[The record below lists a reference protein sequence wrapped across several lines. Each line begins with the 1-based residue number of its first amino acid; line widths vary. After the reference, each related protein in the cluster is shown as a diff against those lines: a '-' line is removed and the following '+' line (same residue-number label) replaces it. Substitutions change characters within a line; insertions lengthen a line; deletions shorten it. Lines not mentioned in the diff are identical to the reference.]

1 MATAAKLVTVAELL
15 ARPEIAAGMAG
26 PGHASL
32 RHRVQSVPRRA
43 IGDMAIVRV
52 GMPFRARPEHELRRA
67 DVGVVS
73 VARPEAVQK
82 EDFPPVRRSLIN
94 DS

>member
-1 MATAAKLVTVAELL
+1 M
-15 ARPEIAAGMAG
+15 
-26 PGHASL
+26 

-67 DVGVVS
+67 DVGVAD
-73 VARPEAVQK
+73 VARPEAVQ
-82 EDFPPVRRSLIN
+82 EEAPPVRRSLIN
-94 DS
+94 DN